1 MTDLREM
8 FREATDPVAP
18 GTGALDRQHRRQ
30 RQRRR
35 RERGLVFGVTST
47 LTVAFLAVIV
57 ATRSSDPDQLANDGT
72 PPPVG
77 AAEPSLY
84 EVDGTTGTIGALVIH
99 RLAPE
104 PVDVSPDGSR
114 IVFVRSKGGHD
125 QLFIANVDGTDIHPI
140 TAADDV
146 GCGCGVHEPDW
157 APDGHTIA
165 FRGADL
171 SGNQDIYVVDIESG
185 RVTRVTRSPAL
196 EASPDW
202 APDGTTI
209 AFTRGDGDNA
219 SIWLIGAREG
229 SRAFRLTEGSEP
241 AWSPDGQT
249 IAFTRAAGSDSSEIW
264 TIRTDGSSARKLVD
278 QANAEF
284 DSAPAWSP
292 DGTGLAF
299 TVFRQGE
306 HPPTA
311 VAIVDLR
318 TGTAHTVAKGLSDP
332 AWTRDGPTLLAW
344 RT

>member
-1 MTDLREM
+1 MGDLREM
-8 FREATDPVAP
+8 FREATDPVTP

-57 ATRSSDPDQLANDGT
+57 ATRSSEPDQLANDGT

-84 EVDGTTGTIGALVIH
+84 EVDGTTGAIGALVIH

-157 APDGHTIA
+157 APDGDTIA

-171 SGNQDIYVVDIESG
+171 SGNQDVYVVDIDSG
-185 RVTRVTRSPAL
+185 AVTRVTRSPAI
-196 EASPDW
+196 EASPEW
-202 APDGTTI
+202 SPDGTTI
-209 AFTRGDGDNA
+209 AFTRGDGNTA

-229 SRAFRLTEGSEP
+229 SRAFRLTDGSEP

-249 IAFTRAAGSDSSEIW
+249 IAFTRATDADRGSDIW
-264 TIRTDGSSARKLVD
+264 TIRTDGSSAGRLVHRD
-278 QANAEF
+278 EF

-292 DGTGLAF
+292 DGTGIAF

-306 HPPTA
+306 HPPA
-311 VAIVDLR
+311 GIGFVDLR
-318 TGTAHTVAKGLSDP
+318 TGTARTVAKGLSDP
-332 AWTRDGPTLLAW
+332 AWTRNGPTMLAW